1 MSKKL
6 SNKEAE
12 AQRESLSTPWA
23 LPGLEPVLFQWNLL
37 SLLFHLTYLQ
47 LEIYIIWSTFPYYWD
62 KLLGFNLLKNYPKN
76 QTNVWSRIE
85 VKGNIYKSHC
95 GDKWQHSNIDI
106 LQNYCY
112 FLKCEY
118 ADAVMWE
125 RVPILRKRM
134 AKYFRIKVSHCQLTF

>member
-12 AQRESLSTPWA
+12 AQRESVHTLSTAW
-23 LPGLEPVLFQWNLL
+23 LEPVLFNEIFFPIISPHIVTALKFT
-37 SLLFHLTYLQ
+37 SFDPLFPITGINYLAS
-47 LEIYIIWSTFPYYWD
+47 IC
-62 KLLGFNLLKNYPKN
+62 LKTIPKTK
-76 QTNVWSRIE
+76 QMCDPGERWRATS
-85 VKGNIYKSHC
+85 KKSHC
-95 GDKWQHSNIDI
+95 GDKWQHSNTDI

-134 AKYFRIKVSHCQLTF
+134 AKKYFRIKVSHCQLTF